1 MVSKIVYEDTAL
13 ANSAQA
19 STISEIVTQYY
30 ATGFLPVAELN
41 RKEST
46 GGESHQEIQEGEE
59 PEHLFGNNIREAIQS
74 IKALLR
80 Q

>member
-1 MVSKIVYEDTAL
+1 MVSKIVYEDTTS
-13 ANSAQA
+13 ANSVQP
-19 STISEIVTQYY
+19 STVSEVVTQYY

-46 GGESHQEIQEGEE
+46 DGKSQQEVQKGAE
-59 PEHLFGNNIREAIQS
+59 PQRLFGNNIREAIQA
-74 IKALLR
+74 IKGLL